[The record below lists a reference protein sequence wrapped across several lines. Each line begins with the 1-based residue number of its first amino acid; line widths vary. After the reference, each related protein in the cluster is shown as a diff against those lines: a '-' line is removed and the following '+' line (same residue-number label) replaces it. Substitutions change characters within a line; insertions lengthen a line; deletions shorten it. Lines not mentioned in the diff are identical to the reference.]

1 MDELKDGSA
10 AVAKLCARILDEN
23 KLENVKVFDV
33 GSALQITDYFVIASG
48 RTPRHIKAAS
58 DELLRRLRERGST
71 RRGLEGYREGKW
83 VLIDL
88 DGVVVHLFLSENR
101 EFYDLE
107 HLWGDC
113 PAVDW
118 LEGWTMPPRSP
129 ARRSPALEAEGS
141 ESAARVSAGGR

>member
-1 MDELKDGSA
+1 MEVILDQLMDGSA

-23 KLENVKVFDV
+23 KMEKVKVFDV

-48 RTPRHIKAAS
+48 RTPRHVKAAS
-58 DELLRRLRERGST
+58 DEILRRLRERGAT

-118 LEGWTMPPRSP
+118 LEGWAMPPRSP
-129 ARRSPALEAEGS
+129 AQEAEGA
-141 ESAARVSAGGR
+141 ESAVRVSAGGR